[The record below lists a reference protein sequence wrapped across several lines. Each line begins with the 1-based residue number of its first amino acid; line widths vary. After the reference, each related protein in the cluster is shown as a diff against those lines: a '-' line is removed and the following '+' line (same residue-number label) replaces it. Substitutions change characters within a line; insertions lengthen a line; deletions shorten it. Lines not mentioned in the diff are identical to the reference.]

1 MAQNGPATPSRLH
14 SHSRQ
19 ISEGNTEFGTPGSN
33 FPAEVDGGSP
43 SQGESTRMVG
53 LGISRQG
60 SVASTGGRDGDVF
73 GGLGRSSPDERGRD
87 AALDEVDQFLQDEE
101 EGDTFDLKHGD
112 RPSRAFSKSKPE
124 FNMPRRNDSSHSSL
138 QSHRSHASDPL
149 LEVLDN
155 DDDWEDEEGDMEILE
170 GDDDEEYEVGAG
182 RRSRRGR
189 RRWNEDEGNGE
200 AGLLEV
206 SDMSTIA
213 SEADGIAHTSPDTGS
228 SSCYLPAT
236 SLSPL

>member
-14 SHSRQ
+14 THSRQ
-19 ISEGNTEFGTPGSN
+19 ISEGATEFGTPESN
-33 FPAEVDGGSP
+33 FPPEADNAGSP
-43 SQGESTRMVG
+43 SLGESTRMVG

-60 SVASTGGRDGDVF
+60 SVVSANGADEGDVF
-73 GGLGRSSPDERGRD
+73 GGSRSKVSSEVAGRD

-101 EGDTFDLKHGD
+101 EGDTFDLNHGD
-112 RPSRAFSKSKPE
+112 RSTRSKSKFE

-138 QSHRSHASDPL
+138 RSHRSHASDPL

-155 DDDWEDEEGDMEILE
+155 DDDWEDEDEGDGMEVLD
-170 GDDDEEYEVGAG
+170 GDDDDEDYETGGAG

-206 SDMSTIA
+206 SPMLCSVNETDR
-213 SEADGIAHTSPDTGS
+213 
-228 SSCYLPAT
+228 
-236 SLSPL
+236 

>member
-14 SHSRQ
+14 THSRQ
-19 ISEGNTEFGTPGSN
+19 ISEGNTEFGTPESN
-33 FPAEVDGGSP
+33 FPAEADSGSP
-43 SQGESTRMVG
+43 SLGESTRMVG

-60 SVASTGGRDGDVF
+60 SVVSNAGGNVDVF
-73 GGLGRSSPDERGRD
+73 GGLGRSSRDERGRD

-112 RPSRAFSKSKPE
+112 RPSRGTSKSNPG

-155 DDDWEDEEGDMEILE
+155 DDDWEDEEGDMEILD
-170 GDDDEEYEVGAG
+170 GDEDEEYEVGAG

-206 SDMSTIA
+206 SDPFTIV
-213 SEADGIAHTSPDTGS
+213 SEADG
-228 SSCYLPAT
+228 
-236 SLSPL
+236 